1 MTVVQF
7 GELPAPPAQRALRHT
22 ATSHLA
28 LRVPDV
34 PTTSVFY
41 QRIVGLQVHAELPD
55 GGVRLGWGTGHHV
68 LDLLPGE
75 RGLDHLAFE
84 VAEHERLGLLREG
97 LGAAGGRVDPLAPAT
112 GLRGFATSDPDGNE
126 IWFHEAVDRSG
137 EAYGGGARRPVRY
150 QHATFATADLPAM
163 LDFYVAQVGFRLS
176 DLMGE
181 EFGWLRSS
189 ADHHSLA
196 AVASGGHGLD
206 HFSFDVVGWED
217 LRTWCDRLTAEGV
230 DVTWGP
236 GRHGPGNN
244 LFIMFDDPAGNHI
257 ELSAEMEQFHDEQAD
272 HPTRRW
278 RPVPRSINLWGGQLA
293 AWRTTSEGD

>member
-1 MTVVQF
+1 MALTAI
-7 GELPAPPAQRALRHT
+7 GEPPAPPAGRTLRAT

-34 PTTSVFY
+34 AEVTAFY
-41 QRIVGLQVHAELPD
+41 TRVVGLRVHAGLD
-55 GGVRLGWGTGHHV
+55 GGGVRLGWGAGHHV

-84 VAEHERLGLLREG
+84 IAAPGLLDALAAALGTEPRED
-97 LGAAGGRVDPLAPAT
+97 GGV
-112 GLRGFATSDPDGNE
+112 RGIEVRDPDGNRVR
-126 IWFHEAVDRSG
+126 FHDVVDRAG
-137 EAYGGGARRPVRY
+137 EQLGDGARRPIRF
-150 QHATFATADLPAM
+150 QHATLATADLPAM
-163 LDFYVAQVGFRLS
+163 LDFYVATVGFRLS
-176 DLMGE
+176 DLMGD

-189 ADHHSLA
+189 ADHHTLA
-196 AVASGGHGLD
+196 AVASGGRGLD
-206 HFSFDVVGWED
+206 HFSFDVSGWGD
-217 LRTWCDRLTAEGV
+217 LLTWCDRLTAQGV

-244 LFIMFDDPAGNHI
+244 LFIMFDDPAGNHV

-272 HPTRRW
+272 HPVRRW

-293 AWRTTSEGD
+293 AFRTTSEGT

>member
-1 MTVVQF
+1 MA
-7 GELPAPPAQRALRHT
+7 LAPPAPPAQRALTHT

-34 PTTSVFY
+34 AEAGAFY
-41 QRIVGLQVHAELPD
+41 TRVVGLRVHEQLA
-55 GGVRLGWGTGHHV
+55 GGGARLGWGAGHHV

-84 VAEHERLGLLREG
+84 VAAPGLLDRLAGALGERVAELEG
-97 LGAAGGRVDPLAPAT
+97 GV
-112 GLRGFATSDPDGNE
+112 RGVETRDPDGNLVR
-126 IWFHEAVDRSG
+126 FHDVVDRAG
-137 EAYGGGARRPVRY
+137 EQLGDGARRPIRY
-150 QHATFATADLPAM
+150 QHATLATSDLATM
-163 LDFYVAQVGFRLS
+163 LTFYTDRVGFRLS
-176 DLMGE
+176 DMMGE

-189 ADHHSLA
+189 ADHHTLA
-196 AVASGGHGLD
+196 AVESGGRGLD
-206 HFSFDVVGWED
+206 HFSFDVSGWGD
-217 LRTWCDRLTAEGV
+217 LLTWCDRLTAQGV

-244 LFIMFDDPAGNHI
+244 LFIMFDDPAGNHV

-272 HPTRRW
+272 HPVRRW

-293 AWRTTSEGD
+293 AFRTTSEGA